1 MERHLFDSLWP
12 VFGFGRYLGVFPCQ
26 RIKDS
31 LTGKVRL
38 LPINWKIQWASYVC
52 TMVLSNAG
60 VLINTMVLM
69 ANVKSFEDLKK
80 CMVKDSEVDY
90 NVMDSSSTMILTG
103 LLFGTCF
110 IVQWQTFQ
118 AKSKLCKLSNF
129 AEGMLSRPHKGG
141 KKILKPFLVVTI
153 LSFIFDFSSSL
164 LYLYIHIDCF
174 SLDWIW
180 SVLIVSSQLIS
191 LIVFTY
197 PIFLFLGLVLEI
209 DLMVIQQSEKCKG
222 QITDSTDP
230 ERYLNSVIDLVV
242 YLERSRNM
250 LSPNHFY
257 VTSFLAIAIMMLLF
271 IVISQIVL
279 YFGKINTMFALVL
292 LENGI
297 FLVML
302 SVYLWYINIW
312 SQKVTDEI
320 HDLNDRLKKVFVQA
334 GEMEFEKQIVSMPFM
349 KSYVQ
354 DKLDE
359 FQGFDGKGYFVLG
372 KSFLKNLLTFIATY
386 FVILLQFRL
395 SQTPTSQVSDDNF
408 NETLNV
414 S

>member
-1 MERHLFDSLWP
+1 M
-12 VFGFGRYLGVFPCQ
+12 
-26 RIKDS
+26 
-31 LTGKVRL
+31 
-38 LPINWKIQWASYVC
+38 
-52 TMVLSNAG
+52 
-60 VLINTMVLM
+60 
-69 ANVKSFEDLKK
+69 
-80 CMVKDSEVDY
+80 
-90 NVMDSSSTMILTG
+90 
-103 LLFGTCF
+103 
-110 IVQWQTFQ
+110 
-118 AKSKLCKLSNF
+118 
-129 AEGMLSRPHKGG
+129 
-141 KKILKPFLVVTI
+141 
-153 LSFIFDFSSSL
+153 
-164 LYLYIHIDCF
+164 
-174 SLDWIW
+174 
-180 SVLIVSSQLIS
+180 SSQLIS
-191 LIVFTY
+191 LIAFTY

-230 ERYLNSVIDLVV
+230 ERYLNSVIDLVD

-292 LENGI
+292 LENGL

-320 HDLNDRLKKVFVQA
+320 HDLNDQLKKVFIQD
-334 GEMEFEKQIVSMPFM
+334 GEMEFEKQNVSMPFV
-349 KSYVQ
+349 KNYVQ

-395 SQTPTSQVSDDNF
+395 SQTPSSQDSNDNF